1 MLEEALKA
9 VVPDEI
15 SAFSR
20 LTADE
25 DHYFFLRWDRDRGSG
40 APLLRYT
47 YWSPDRTREYRKK
60 LFIPEFERL
69 LEGAIAAGQMER
81 GDFKA
86 YCPKTDADGP
96 CGFAVVIGI
105 LEHLGIVR
113 RTAWGVYSIVN
124 SEKAR
129 RLLEH

>member
-15 SAFSR
+15 SAFPR

-25 DHYFFLRWDRDRGSG
+25 DHYFFLRWDRDGDTG

-60 LFIPEFERL
+60 ILIPEVERL
-69 LEGAIAAGQMER
+69 LESAIAAGQMGR
-81 GDFKA
+81 QDFKT
-86 YCPKTDADGP
+86 YCPRTDADGP
-96 CGFAVVIGI
+96 CGFAVIIAI
-105 LEHLGIVR
+105 LEHLGIAR
-113 RTAWGVYSIVN
+113 RTAWGVYTIMN
-124 SEKAR
+124 REKAR
-129 RLLEH
+129 RILEH